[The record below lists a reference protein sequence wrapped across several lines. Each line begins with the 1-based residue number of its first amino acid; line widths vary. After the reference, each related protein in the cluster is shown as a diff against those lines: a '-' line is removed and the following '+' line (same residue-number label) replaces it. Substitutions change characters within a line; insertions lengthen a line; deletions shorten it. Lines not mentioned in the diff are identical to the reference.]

1 MWWYLLRKKQ
11 KKFLT
16 SNKKLGMI
24 VELRKAEVRAS
35 RLATNVVWLYGLSF
49 SNEIL
54 SCSAGL
60 RYQVRSCFSR
70 ILN

>member
-1 MWWYLLRKKQ
+1 MWWHLLRKKQ

-35 RLATNVVWLYGLSF
+35 RLVT
-49 SNEIL
+49 L
-54 SCSAGL
+54 SCLAL
-60 RYQVRSCFSR
+60 RMKSF
-70 ILN
+70 